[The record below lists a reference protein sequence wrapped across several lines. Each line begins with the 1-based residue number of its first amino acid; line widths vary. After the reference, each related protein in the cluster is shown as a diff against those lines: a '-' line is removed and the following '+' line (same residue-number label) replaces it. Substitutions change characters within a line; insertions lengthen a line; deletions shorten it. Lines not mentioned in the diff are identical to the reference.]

1 MRRGGKTE
9 GEEQTMK
16 ARTRATAATKKKGAL
31 DWVQAQ
37 LDGDPTLRQ
46 EVEALVDEISI
57 EQDLIALR
65 EARGLSQRQLARVA
79 GVAQPMIAR
88 IESGKVSN
96 FEIKTLVRLAAAL
109 GAHVKITLQTAKART
124 KPRVAVLGRAT
135 AAKRVA
141 AGAGGSRPGFV
152 PPLSF

>member
-1 MRRGGKTE
+1 
-9 GEEQTMK
+9 MK
-16 ARTRATAATKKKGAL
+16 RRTRATGGTKKMGAL
-31 DWVQAQ
+31 DWVQTQ
-37 LDGDPTLRQ
+37 LDRDPTLRQ

-65 EARGLSQRQLARVA
+65 EARGLSQRQLAKVA

-96 FEIKTLVRLAAAL
+96 FELKTLVRLAAAL
-109 GAHVKITLQTAKART
+109 GARVEITLQKAKART
-124 KPRVAVLGRAT
+124 RPRLAVLGRAT

-141 AGAGGSRPGFV
+141 AGAR
-152 PPLSF
+152 

>member
-1 MRRGGKTE
+1 
-9 GEEQTMK
+9 
-16 ARTRATAATKKKGAL
+16 L

-37 LDGDPTLRQ
+37 LDRDLTLRQ

-65 EARGLSQRQLARVA
+65 EARGLSQRQLAKVA

-96 FEIKTLVRLAAAL
+96 FELKTLVRLAAAL
-109 GAHVKITLQTAKART
+109 GARVEITLQTAKVRT
-124 KPRVAVLGRAT
+124 RPRLAVLGRAT

-141 AGAGGSRPGFV
+141 AGAR
-152 PPLSF
+152 

>member
-1 MRRGGKTE
+1 MKT
-9 GEEQTMK
+9 
-16 ARTRATAATKKKGAL
+16 RTRATAGTKKMDAL

-37 LDGDPTLRQ
+37 LDRDLTLRQ

-65 EARGLSQRQLARVA
+65 EARGLSQRQLAKVA

-96 FEIKTLVRLAAAL
+96 FELKTLVRLAAAL
-109 GAHVKITLQTAKART
+109 GARVEITLQTAKVRT
-124 KPRVAVLGRAT
+124 RPRLAVLGRAT

-141 AGAGGSRPGFV
+141 AGAR
-152 PPLSF
+152 

>member
-1 MRRGGKTE
+1 MKT
-9 GEEQTMK
+9 
-16 ARTRATAATKKKGAL
+16 RTRTTAGTKKMGAL

-37 LDGDPTLRQ
+37 LDRDLTLRQ

-65 EARGLSQRQLARVA
+65 EARGLSQRQLAKVA

-96 FEIKTLVRLAAAL
+96 FELKTLVRLAAAL
-109 GAHVKITLQTAKART
+109 GARVEITLQTAKVRT
-124 KPRVAVLGRAT
+124 RPKLAVLGRAT

-141 AGAGGSRPGFV
+141 AGAR
-152 PPLSF
+152 